1 MAAQKSA
8 DEITAQCDEYWRRTR
23 VPADVMPRLHRELA
37 AKLEDAQRRGKSPRH
52 VVGRNLAM
60 FAETMASQYR
70 VPPPTHPP
78 VSPSQR
84 ARQRWVDF
92 IPAYGWVVPIVG
104 FAVLLMMFGP
114 KEDAVEDP
122 DFWRWLW
129 LGIAV
134 VLGVGEM
141 LTAGFFM
148 LPFAIGA
155 AIAALLAWADV
166 SLTVQLVVFITT
178 SLIAVVALRRFAW
191 SDHEPSY
198 PVGVKRFVNA
208 RGVVVEPIDP
218 AQVSGRVRIGPGETW
233 RAMSAHGKA
242 ISTGTPIRVIE
253 VDGTHLVVEPVD
265 NES

>member
-1 MAAQKSA
+1 MAAQRNVG
-8 DEITAQCDEYWRRTR
+8 EITAECDEYWRQTR
-23 VPADVMPRLHRELA
+23 VPADVIPRLHAELA
-37 AKLEDAQRRGKSPRH
+37 TKLDAGLQQGKSPRQ
-52 VVGRNLAM
+52 VVGRDVLL

-78 VSPSQR
+78 LSPSER
-84 ARQRWVDF
+84 ARARWVDF
-92 IPAYGWVVPIVG
+92 VPAYGWIVPIVG
-104 FAVLLMMFGP
+104 AAVLLMMFGP
-114 KEDAVEDP
+114 KEDAVDDP

-134 VLGVGEM
+134 VLGIGEM

-178 SLIAVVALRRFAW
+178 SLVAVVALRRFAW

-208 RGVVVEPIDP
+208 RGVVTEPIDP
-218 AQVSGRVRIGPGETW
+218 VQGSGRVRIGQGENW
-233 RAMSAHGKA
+233 RATSANA
-242 ISTGTPIRVIE
+242 TPISTGSPIRVVE
-253 VDGTHLVVEPVD
+253 VAGTHLVVEPID
-265 NES
+265 NDS